1 MIFKLKKNKHNNI
14 KNKTY
19 TGWELQYFDNSKN
32 FRKYQYYLIKNFIK
46 NYTAE
51 VGPGN
56 GENLDFY
63 IKNTTRIDL
72 YEPSKNLFKNLKR
85 RYFKKKN
92 VRIFN
97 KNFISKTNKY
107 NTIIYLDVLE
117 HIRNDKKEITKAYN
131 ALKKG
136 GYLIINVPAFNHL
149 YSQFDKDVGHYRRY
163 NNKMIEKLTRKLKYT
178 SIQSK
183 YYDSV
188 GYFLSFI
195 SKLISSNYKKNFSKK
210 IKIWNYLIFL
220 SRLIDIITMN
230 FFGKSLLI
238 VIKK

>member
-1 MIFKLKKNKHNNI
+1 MFFGFNKNKLNRVIN
-14 KNKTY
+14 KNY
-19 TGWELQYFDNSKN
+19 SGWELQYFDSSKN

-46 NYTAE
+46 KYTAE

-63 IKNTTRIDL
+63 YKSTSKIDL
-72 YEPSKNLFKNLKR
+72 YETSKNLFKNLKKK
-85 RYFKKKN
+85 YLKKKN
-92 VRIFN
+92 IKIFN
-97 KNFISKTNKY
+97 RNFNSKSNKY

-117 HIRNDKKEITKAYN
+117 HIEDDKKEITKAFK

-136 GYLIINVPAFNHL
+136 GNLIINVPAFNHL

-163 NNKMIEKLTRKLKYT
+163 NNRMIKKLTKRLKYKT
-178 SIQSK
+178 LETK
-183 YYDSV
+183 YYDTI
-188 GYFLSFI
+188 GYFLSLT

-220 SRLIDIITMN
+220 SRLLDIITMN

-238 VIKK
+238 IIKK

>member
-32 FRKYQYYLIKNFIK
+32 FRKYQYYLIKNFINK
-46 NYTAE
+46 YTAE

-92 VRIFN
+92 IRIFN

-117 HIRNDKKEITKAYN
+117 HIKNDKKEITKAYN
-131 ALKKG
+131 ALKKD

-163 NNKMIEKLTRKLKYT
+163 NNKMIEELTRKLKYT